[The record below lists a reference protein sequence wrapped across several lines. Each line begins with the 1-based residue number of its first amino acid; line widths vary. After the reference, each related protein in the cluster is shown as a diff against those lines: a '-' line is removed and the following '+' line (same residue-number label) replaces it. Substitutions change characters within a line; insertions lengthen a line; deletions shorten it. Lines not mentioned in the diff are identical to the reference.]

1 LKGWVKDMKVK
12 DYLKS
17 NTNKI
22 AYTIKDSKKSYLC
35 NIFEANSYFG
45 NNDIKK
51 IAYKYNNEQ
60 LPILYLQ

>member
-1 LKGWVKDMKVK
+1 MKGWVKDMKVK

-22 AYTIKDSKKSYLC
+22 AYTIKDSRKSYLC
-35 NIFEANSYFG
+35 NIFEAHSYFG